1 LRIVVTDEEAGQ
13 RADQLLAGR
22 LGISR
27 ARARK
32 LLEAGELR
40 RGRTRLA
47 KGDFVAAGDEL
58 ALDDPELDPSAR
70 PDPAPVLTI
79 AHEDAQLV
87 VVDKPAGMPSHPLAP
102 GELGC
107 VANALLARFPEMLQ
121 VGYDSRQ
128 AGLVNRLD
136 NDTSGLLLAA
146 RDRATFEALRDL
158 LASGQVEKRYLALTE
173 RAVSPGMLEG
183 ALAPRGA
190 RVAVVPGTAPGAQPA
205 QSRVVACRPLPH
217 GRFLVELEV
226 SRAYRHQVRVHL
238 AAVSAPLVG
247 DVLYGGTP
255 APHHFL
261 HASRL
266 AFTHPVTG
274 KRIDVTSA
282 LPPDWP
288 PS

>member
-13 RADQLLAGR
+13 RTDQLLAGR
-22 LGISR
+22 LGVSR

-32 LLEAGELR
+32 LVEAGQLR
-40 RGRTRLA
+40 RGRARLA
-47 KGDFVAAGDEL
+47 KGDVVAAGDEL
-58 ALDDPELDPSAR
+58 LLDDPELDPSAR
-70 PDPAPVLTI
+70 PDPSLALRI

-87 VVDKPAGMPSHPLAP
+87 VVDKPVGMPSHPLAP

-107 VANALLARFPEMLQ
+107 AANALLARFPEMLQ

-146 RDRATFEALRDL
+146 RDRATFEALRGQ
-158 LASGQVEKRYLALTE
+158 LARGEVEKRYLALTE
-173 RAVSPGMLEG
+173 RPLPPGTLHG

-190 RVAVVPGTAPGAQPA
+190 RVAVVRDDAPGAQPA
-205 QSRVVACRPLPH
+205 RSLVIACRPLVS
-217 GRFLVELEV
+217 GQFVVELEV

-238 AAVSAPLVG
+238 AAAGAPLVG
-247 DVLYGGTP
+247 DVLYGGVP
-255 APHHFL
+255 AAHHFL

-266 AFTHPVTG
+266 AFTHPFSGERV
-274 KRIDVTSA
+274 DVTSA
-282 LPPDWP
+282 PPPDWP
-288 PS
+288 S